1 MQDTVNNSGQLQ
13 HCVRDAEIGQETEA
27 EVGSR
32 VLVNSVEK
40 VRSSSGGSG
49 ELLKDFKQ
57 SNGRHVCN
65 WEYYSETFILEE
77 GIGLGKMST
86 SFSEE
91 LQISMLLQ

>member
-1 MQDTVNNSGQLQ
+1 M
-13 HCVRDAEIGQETEA
+13 RDAEIGQETEA

-32 VLVNSVEK
+32 GLVSSVEK
-40 VRSSSGGSG
+40 VWSSSGGSG

-91 LQISMLLQ
+91 LQFSMLLQ

>member
-49 ELLKDFKQ
+49 DFKQ